1 MTLFNIAIKNVKRNF
16 YNYFL
21 YFVSMV
27 FSIMI
32 YYTFTSIQYNDQV
45 IKLVSTSSEIGGGLE
60 EASIVIAIFVAT
72 FIWYSN
78 SFFTRKRKKEIGL
91 YSLMGVRKKQIGRML
106 FYENIVMGILSL
118 ASGILIGNL
127 LSKVFVMLL
136 VKLMGFSVNVKFA
149 IIPEAIVNTLITFAV
164 LFLITSIHG
173 YTIIYRFKLIDLFKA
188 ESKGEKEPKT
198 SIITAILSLILIIS
212 GYTLYLNSF
221 GENFNIIL
229 LTTLILVVLGTYL
242 FFSSFIVFVIKFS
255 KKNKKRYYTGINMIG
270 TSHLLY
276 RIKGNARTLATI
288 AVLSATTLTAM
299 GVTASFYYDFQTKL
313 DARYP
318 FTYINALNDK
328 SLDEKIEDIMN
339 KYPKNKIL
347 DSVEIKFLKLE
358 GKLPAVF
365 KEKNSTSSKPDTLY
379 VISQSKFNE
388 IAKARGL
395 KEKINLTN
403 SNETVLFDEFYR
415 ERFMESYTGKNI
427 EINLN
432 DEKKQ
437 FKIIDFK
444 SYSLVN
450 EYIASE
456 TLVVKDEVY
465 NKYYNS
471 KNIFRVKAYMN
482 DNKKNSDKL
491 TKELKKVIYQYK
503 KDSKEKTL
511 FLQFSSY
518 YESYKGGLMQ
528 SGLLIFISVFLG
540 LVFLVSTGSII
551 FFKQLSE
558 ADNDKERY
566 TIIKKIGVNKK
577 EIRASIAKQI
587 LFVFLL
593 PLIVGIIHSLV
604 AVSILGGILN
614 LNLTIPIG
622 ISIGAYTLIYMIY
635 YVLTVNSY
643 TKIISSK

>member
-16 YNYFL
+16 YNYFI

-45 IKLVSTSSEIGGGLE
+45 IKLVSTSRKIGGGLE
-60 EASIVIAIFVAT
+60 EASIVIAIFSAI

-106 FYENIVMGILSL
+106 FYENIVMGILAL
-118 ASGILIGNL
+118 GAGIFLGSL

-136 VKLMGFSVNVKFA
+136 VTLMGFSANIKFT
-149 IIPEAIVNTLITFAV
+149 IIPEAIVNTLITFAI
-164 LFLITSIHG
+164 LFSITSIHG

-198 SIITAILSLILIIS
+198 SIITAILSLILIVG
-212 GYTLYLNSF
+212 GYTLYLNGL
-221 GENFNIIL
+221 GENFHINVLI
-229 LTTLILVVLGTYL
+229 TLIVVVLGTYL
-242 FFSSFIVFVIKFS
+242 FFSSFVVFIIKFS
-255 KKNKKRYYTGINMIG
+255 KNNKRRYYKGINMIG
-270 TSHLLY
+270 ISHLLY

-299 GVTASFYYDFQTKL
+299 GVTSSFYYDFQTKL

-318 FTYINALNDK
+318 FTYINALNDR

-347 DSVEIKFLKLE
+347 DSVDIEFLKLE
-358 GKLPAVF
+358 GKLPSVF
-365 KEKNSTSSKPDTLY
+365 KEKNSKSFKPDTIY
-379 VISQSKFNE
+379 IISESKFNE

-395 KEKINLTN
+395 TEKINLTN
-403 SNETVLFDEFYR
+403 SNETVLFDQFYR
-415 ERFMESYTGKNI
+415 ERFMESYTGKNV

-432 DEKKQ
+432 DAKKQ

-450 EYIASE
+450 EYIATE
-456 TLVVKDEVY
+456 TLVVKDEIY
-465 NKYYNS
+465 SKYYNH
-471 KNIFRVKAYMN
+471 KNIFRIKAYMN
-482 DNKKNSDKL
+482 DNKKDSDEL
-491 TKELKKVIYQYK
+491 TKELKKVISEYK

-511 FLQFSSY
+511 FFQFSSY

-528 SGLLIFISVFLG
+528 SGLLIFTSGFLG
-540 LVFLVSTGSII
+540 LVFLVATGSII

-558 ADNDKERY
+558 ANNDKERY

-593 PLIVGIIHSLV
+593 PLIVGIVHSLV
-604 AVSILGGILN
+604 AVSILGDALK

-622 ISIGAYTLIYMIY
+622 ISVGAYTLIYMVY

-643 TKIISSK
+643 TKTVNSY